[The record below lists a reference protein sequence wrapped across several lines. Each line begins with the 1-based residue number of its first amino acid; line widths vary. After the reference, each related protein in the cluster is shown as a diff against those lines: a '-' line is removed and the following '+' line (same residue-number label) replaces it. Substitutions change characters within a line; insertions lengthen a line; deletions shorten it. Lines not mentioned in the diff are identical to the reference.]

1 MQTYYKNS
9 VIRIGPAGIPLS
21 CKERTNVDGIVYT
34 RCLGLSAMEIR
45 FARGFISEEEAKE
58 IKKVAKKCDIEIYV
72 HAPYYI
78 NLAGDK
84 RNVKMSKEKILKSMH
99 LAHLMGARVMT
110 THLGFYGNL
119 SKKETMKRIVKN
131 LRDIRDRVKKR
142 GIEIPIGIETMGKKE
157 VFGSL
162 EEIIEVC
169 RRINGVIPVLDIG
182 HIHARGNGCLKE
194 KEDFQRIFDM
204 LEDLN
209 LNHYLIHLTGVKYDK
224 DGELYH
230 VPIKKGDLPVIKLM
244 ECILENDFD
253 VTIISESPVVEHD
266 AVYAQILLDRA
277 MEMMK

>member
-1 MQTYYKNS
+1 MPIQFKKS

-21 CKERTNVDGIVYT
+21 CKERTNIDGIIYT

-58 IKKVAKKCDIEIYV
+58 IKRVAKKCDVALYV

-84 RNVKMSKEKILKSMH
+84 RNVKMGMEKIENTMKLGQ
-99 LAHLMGARVMT
+99 LMGARIAT

-119 SKKETMKRIVKN
+119 SKKEAMQRIVKN
-131 LRDIRDRVKKR
+131 LRKIRDRMKKR
-142 GIEIPIGIETMGKKE
+142 GIEIPIGLETMGKKE

-169 RRINGVIPVLDIG
+169 KRVRGTVPVLDIG
-182 HIHARGNGCLKE
+182 HIHARCIGCLKE

-204 LEDLN
+204 AEELN
-209 LNHYLIHLTGVKYDK
+209 LEHYLIHLTGVKYDS

-244 ECILENDFD
+244 ECILENDYD

>member
-1 MQTYYKNS
+1 MPTYFKNS

-21 CKERTNVDGIVYT
+21 CKERTNIDGIIYT

-45 FARGFISEEEAKE
+45 FARGFISNEEAKE
-58 IKKVAKKCDIEIYV
+58 IKKVARKCDIAIYV

-84 RNVKMSKEKILKSMH
+84 RNVKMSKEKIEKSLY
-99 LAHLMGARVMT
+99 LAHLMGAKIMT

-131 LRDIRDRVKKR
+131 LRAIRDKMKKR
-142 GIEIPIGIETMGKKE
+142 GIEVPIGLETMGKKE

-169 RRINGVIPVLDIG
+169 KRVRGTVPVLDIG
-182 HIHARGNGCLKE
+182 HIHARCNGCLKD

-204 LEDLN
+204 TKELN
-209 LNHYLIHLTGVKYDK
+209 INHYLIHLSGVKYDSN
-224 DGELYH
+224 GELYH

-244 ECILENDFD
+244 ECILENDYD

>member
-1 MQTYYKNS
+1 M
-9 VIRIGPAGIPLS
+9 IRIGPAGIPLS
-21 CKERTNVDGIVYT
+21 CKERTNIDGIVYT

-45 FARGFISEEEAKE
+45 FARGFISPEEAKE
-58 IKKVAKKCDIEIYV
+58 IKKAAKKCDVALYV

-84 RNVKMSKEKILKSMH
+84 RNVKMSREKIEQSMY
-99 LAHLMGARVMT
+99 LAHLMGARIMT

-119 SKKETMKRIVKN
+119 SKKETMRRIVKN
-131 LRDIRDRVKKR
+131 LREIRNRMKKR
-142 GIEIPIGIETMGKKE
+142 GIEVSIGLETMGKKE

-162 EEIIEVC
+162 DEIVEVC
-169 RRINGVIPVLDIG
+169 KRVRGTVPVLDMG

-194 KEDFQRIFDM
+194 KEDFQRVFDAV
-204 LEDLN
+204 EELN
-209 LNHYLIHLTGVKYDK
+209 LNHYLIHLSGVKYDK
-224 DGELYH
+224 EGEKYH
-230 VPIKKGDLPVIKLM
+230 VPIKKGDMPVIKLM
-244 ECILENDFD
+244 ECILENDYD

>member
-1 MQTYYKNS
+1 

-21 CKERTNVDGIVYT
+21 CKERTNIDGIIYT

-58 IKKVAKKCDIEIYV
+58 IKKVARKSGIEIYV

-84 RNVKMSKEKILKSMH
+84 RNVEMSREKIMKSLR

-119 SKKETMKRIVKN
+119 SKKETMRRIVKH
-131 LRDIRDRVKKR
+131 LREIRNEAKKN
-142 GIEIPIGIETMGKKE
+142 GIETWIGVETMGKKE

-162 EEIIEVC
+162 DEIIEVC
-169 RRINGVIPVLDIG
+169 KRVRGVIPTLDVG
-182 HIHARGNGCLKE
+182 HIHARCNGCLKE
-194 KEDFQRIFDM
+194 KEDFQRVFDAVA
-204 LEDLN
+204 DLN
-209 LNHYLIHLTGVKYDK
+209 LDHYLIHLTGVKYDK
-224 DGELYH
+224 NGEIYH
-230 VPIKKGDLPVIKLM
+230 VPIKKSDLPVIKLM
-244 ECILENDFD
+244 ECILENDYD
-253 VTIISESPVVEHD
+253 VTIISESPIVEHD